1 MSDSNIN
8 PMYHVYEFFTQ
19 LVENCEIKYD
29 YLVEKYETV
38 EIQRYADNYIDALLE
53 NDTFDSYID
62 YTYDELVSVGIT
74 DIDIINKVLAGD
86 TSVIPEKYH
95 ETLLLNRRESIVNTY
110 EEQNNYY
117 RKYNGL
123 PDLEDTK
130 KFYVTDEIAD
140 IYNIDRSIP
149 IHLLQ
154 DYYNSESEGYGD
166 SIISSIEGMGYLTQ
180 LIEANP
186 DKEYLK
192 FIGKRKVSILRLRQT
207 KNFQI
212 ISIDRDKVKNNIY
225 NEFIQLYN
233 SCRDYFVSVVYI
245 RSFREFIDYY
255 DQFIAMCIMVMTIQ
269 QLVVKQLQLNTNRE
283 FFDVYAVRM
292 LYQNYGIPYN
302 LYLDDDTQSRIAKN
316 LNILIQEKGTDKCL
330 YDIAAVLGFGSN
342 FNIYKYFLSK
352 EHKTDNY
359 GVPIF
364 KEHEVFNSD
373 TGEVE
378 ILPDYENMYNIY
390 FHKSEL
396 NNEHF
401 IDTFN
406 SALNTADYNEVTDPD
421 PFWWKDTNL
430 VKKIYETEY
439 NYVESKYLSLSVSYK
454 MTDMIME
461 NILLLKLLMQ
471 KSVEKSYSH
480 YERSVPRKASSLR
493 VVADDVTDDEY
504 DKTRMIKYSDIVKY
518 IPDIELGEYVHWVKL
533 YKSELSDITITLPRI
548 TELQAIPIFDA
559 VVALICLAACRHSL
573 TGEIVTIPTQIIQV
587 LDYIQNTE
595 AGSAN
600 LVDSFAFDFDYFDP
614 DNRQGQKDLEKI
626 YILLDEDER
635 EKIKEY
641 LSILSLDNYS
651 GTEKINKLNEMF
663 LNIKNL
669 KKYISYLMSKTDDR
683 ELYTRLKEFTYAVF
697 YSKEMKDMFTI
708 AGEETGFERTALN
721 FFEYLHYRNPNLYN
735 AMFEFDIDKAYDDYK
750 ILINSISAGN
760 DCFKNYWLNGD
771 AYPTCIEYGLVSIF
785 CEWKN
790 DDGSMKTKDEM
801 REYILEN
808 YKKNRAEFVGYVES
822 GVIYCHYDVLK
833 DVIVDN
839 VDTKNEKIYY
849 YANHI
854 IARLETIINDLNY
867 IALLGDSTSPLEDL
881 LFKLCMF
888 FKSYTTEIISLD
900 KLYVCDLIP
909 ENMFRLFDEIAYM
922 DKLVES
928 HDHMHLSYSD
938 IIEAVGRIWVK
949 DQGFGTDLSMRD
961 KWMKIIHIIFDK
973 HPWTLTLISMWDK
986 VSFVDKSIDVNQQ
999 WYHFTD
1005 QVYPLIEI
1013 LEKEYFN
1020 HNRKNGNKIVDM
1032 IKYESKPYLEDNS
1045 LTFEDK
1051 VVSIYYTD
1059 D

>member
-95 ETLLLNRRESIVNTY
+95 EILLLNRRESIVNTY

-439 NYVESKYLSLSVSYK
+439 NQ
-454 MTDMIME
+454 TA
-461 NILLLKLLMQ
+461 
-471 KSVEKSYSH
+471 
-480 YERSVPRKASSLR
+480 R
-493 VVADDVTDDEY
+493 
-504 DKTRMIKYSDIVKY
+504 
-518 IPDIELGEYVHWVKL
+518 
-533 YKSELSDITITLPRI
+533 
-548 TELQAIPIFDA
+548 
-559 VVALICLAACRHSL
+559 
-573 TGEIVTIPTQIIQV
+573 
-587 LDYIQNTE
+587 
-595 AGSAN
+595 
-600 LVDSFAFDFDYFDP
+600 
-614 DNRQGQKDLEKI
+614 RQL
-626 YILLDEDER
+626 
-635 EKIKEY
+635 
-641 LSILSLDNYS
+641 
-651 GTEKINKLNEMF
+651 
-663 LNIKNL
+663 
-669 KKYISYLMSKTDDR
+669 
-683 ELYTRLKEFTYAVF
+683 
-697 YSKEMKDMFTI
+697 
-708 AGEETGFERTALN
+708 
-721 FFEYLHYRNPNLYN
+721 
-735 AMFEFDIDKAYDDYK
+735 
-750 ILINSISAGN
+750 
-760 DCFKNYWLNGD
+760 
-771 AYPTCIEYGLVSIF
+771 
-785 CEWKN
+785 
-790 DDGSMKTKDEM
+790 
-801 REYILEN
+801 
-808 YKKNRAEFVGYVES
+808 
-822 GVIYCHYDVLK
+822 
-833 DVIVDN
+833 
-839 VDTKNEKIYY
+839 
-849 YANHI
+849 
-854 IARLETIINDLNY
+854 
-867 IALLGDSTSPLEDL
+867 
-881 LFKLCMF
+881 
-888 FKSYTTEIISLD
+888 
-900 KLYVCDLIP
+900 
-909 ENMFRLFDEIAYM
+909 
-922 DKLVES
+922 
-928 HDHMHLSYSD
+928 
-938 IIEAVGRIWVK
+938 
-949 DQGFGTDLSMRD
+949 
-961 KWMKIIHIIFDK
+961 
-973 HPWTLTLISMWDK
+973 
-986 VSFVDKSIDVNQQ
+986 
-999 WYHFTD
+999 
-1005 QVYPLIEI
+1005 
-1013 LEKEYFN
+1013 
-1020 HNRKNGNKIVDM
+1020 
-1032 IKYESKPYLEDNS
+1032 
-1045 LTFEDK
+1045 
-1051 VVSIYYTD
+1051 
-1059 D
+1059 